1 MFNLLSPV
9 FIFFFIYSF
18 IALFISAYIP
28 GSVALKYSK
37 LKVPFLIYLV
47 LSISVGISFWALQG
61 FILGFLNLRFLTY
74 IYLLVFSIFWFK
86 NFRFH
91 SFKFKTNKFI
101 ILSLFLIITG
111 VLSQNVASF
120 FMGTQTSHGISFC
133 CVDASDSL
141 YFASLSQEIVSHIPP
156 FEPGLSGTIV
166 KNYHY
171 LSNIFIA
178 ETSRVFFIPLNI
190 LQFQVSSLFLSIM
203 LGISALSFG
212 LYVVK
217 REKYTLWLVFF
228 LYLGGDF
235 IWIFL
240 LFLNKGVNP
249 FVMSSLEDGVKFL
262 SNPPRAFAI
271 IQFFNGTTLLYY
283 YLKEKRSLFV
293 TVILGIV
300 FGTLIGFKVYVGI
313 FATTGLFVL
322 CIYQLFKRNLDV
334 LKLLI
339 VTVVVSLMLY
349 LPVNS
354 NAGGI
359 YFTGFWSFENF
370 ISQPYLNLGRLELSR
385 RIFLD
390 DNKILKSY
398 FFEAIFIFITLV
410 SFFGSKIIG
419 FFQTKKSLVQISLPL
434 HIFLLSGLFLSFVL
448 GFFFQQT
455 SGGSNTFNFIVNVFI
470 IGSIYTAL
478 SMDYLT
484 SLKKPITFLITIVV
498 ISLTVPRVVYE
509 TAHSIQRLTS
519 NLYQSITPKQLEAFQ
534 YLRKQ
539 DKGLT
544 IVDRNVFG
552 LDASSPYVA
561 FFVNQPMYLSGTQIL
576 ESHGVN
582 VSSKNQ
588 RVSEMLDPQKVDES
602 REFWKEEKIKYLLI
616 GKTSPIAT
624 VSAKFSKI
632 LFSNNEVT
640 VLLIDKP

>member
-1 MFNLLSPV
+1 MFNLMSPK

-28 GSVALKYSK
+28 GSVVLKYSK
-37 LKVPFLIYLV
+37 LKAPFIIYIA

-74 IYLLVFSIFWFK
+74 IYLLVFSIFWLK
-86 NFRFH
+86 NFRFQ
-91 SFKFKTNKFI
+91 SIKFKFNKFI
-101 ILSLFLIITG
+101 IMSLLLITAG
-111 VLSQNVASF
+111 VLSQNIASF
-120 FMGTQTSHGISFC
+120 FMGIQTSHGISFC

-141 YFASLSQEIVSHIPP
+141 YFASLSQEIVNHIPP

-178 ETSRVFFIPLNI
+178 EISRVFLIPLNI
-190 LQFQVSSLFLSIM
+190 LQFQVSSLFLSIL
-203 LGISALSFG
+203 LGLSALSFG

-217 REKYTLWLVFF
+217 REKFTLWILFF
-228 LYLGGDF
+228 LYFGGDL
-235 IWIFL
+235 IWLFL

-271 IQFFNGTTLLYY
+271 IQFFNGTALLYY
-283 YLKEKRSLFV
+283 FLKEKRSLFV
-293 TVILGIV
+293 TTIVGIV
-300 FGTLIGFKVYVGI
+300 FGTLIGFKVYIGI
-313 FATTGLFVL
+313 FAISGLFVL
-322 CIYQLFKRNLDV
+322 CIYQLFKRNIET

-339 VTVVVSLMLY
+339 VSGVVSLLLY

-354 NAGGI
+354 NAGGL

-398 FFEAIFIFITLV
+398 FFEAIFFITTIF
-410 SFFGSKIIG
+410 SFFGTKIIG
-419 FFQTKKSLVQISLPL
+419 VFQTKKSLSQIPL
-434 HIFLLSGLFLSFVL
+434 QIHIFLLTGLLLSFVL
-448 GFFFQQT
+448 GFFFQQA
-455 SGGSNTFNFIVNVFI
+455 SGGSNTFNFIVSVFI

-478 SMDYLT
+478 SMDYVT
-484 SLKKPITFLITIVV
+484 SFKKPITFLTTIVI
-498 ISLTVPRVVYE
+498 ISLTVPRVIYE
-509 TAHSIQRLTS
+509 TTHNIQRLTS
-519 NLYQSITPKQLEAFQ
+519 NLYQSITPKQLEAFE
-534 YLRKQ
+534 YLRSQ

-544 IVDRNVFG
+544 IIDRNFFG
-552 LDASSPYVA
+552 LDSSSPYVS
-561 FFVNQPMYLSGTQIL
+561 FFVNQPMYLSGAQIL
-576 ESHGVN
+576 ESHGVK
-582 VSSKNQ
+582 VSSRNQ
-588 RVSEMLDPQKVDES
+588 RVLRMLDPLNIDSSQKLY
-602 REFWKEEKIKYLLI
+602 KEEGIKYLVI

-624 VSAKFSKI
+624 VSATFSKT
-632 LFSNNEVT
+632 LFSNNEV
-640 VLLIDKP
+640 VILKIEWP